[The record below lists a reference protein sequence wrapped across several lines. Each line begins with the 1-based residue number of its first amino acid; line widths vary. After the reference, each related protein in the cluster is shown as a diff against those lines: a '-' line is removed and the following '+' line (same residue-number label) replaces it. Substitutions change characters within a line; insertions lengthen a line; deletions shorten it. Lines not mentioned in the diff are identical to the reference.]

1 MVDDILIR
9 KAKLDDFENIHK
21 IFLQVHELH
30 LKSREDIF
38 KDNTDP
44 MNYNDFKDGLLNTEK
59 LYFVAE
65 LKSNIVG
72 ICLCSIKIV
81 EDNKYLKYRKILY
94 INDICVDKKFRNQG
108 IGKKMYEKVFQK
120 AKELK
125 CNSVELMVWGFNKNA
140 IRFYKSLGMKVKNMK
155 FEQFVD

>member
-21 IFLQVHELH
+21 IFLQVHEIH
-30 LKSREDIF
+30 LKSRKDIF

-81 EDNKYLKYRKILY
+81 EDNKYLK
-94 INDICVDKKFRNQG
+94 
-108 IGKKMYEKVFQK
+108 
-120 AKELK
+120 
-125 CNSVELMVWGFNKNA
+125 
-140 IRFYKSLGMKVKNMK
+140 
-155 FEQFVD
+155 

>member
-1 MVDDILIR
+1 MIDDILIR

-21 IFLQVHELH
+21 IFLQVHEL
-30 LKSREDIF
+30 
-38 KDNTDP
+38 
-44 MNYNDFKDGLLNTEK
+44 K

-94 INDICVDKKFRNQG
+94 IDDICVDKKFRNQG

-125 CNSVELMVWGFNKNA
+125 CNSVELIKM
-140 IRFYKSLGMKVKNMK
+140 
-155 FEQFVD
+155 Q

>member
-21 IFLQVHELH
+21 IFLQVHEIH
-30 LKSREDIF
+30 LKSRKDIFKDNTDPMNYNDEIHLKSRKDIF

-94 INDICVDKKFRNQG
+94 IDDICVDKKFRNQG
-108 IGKKMYEKVFQK
+108 IGKKMYEKV
-120 AKELK
+120 
-125 CNSVELMVWGFNKNA
+125 
-140 IRFYKSLGMKVKNMK
+140 
-155 FEQFVD
+155 